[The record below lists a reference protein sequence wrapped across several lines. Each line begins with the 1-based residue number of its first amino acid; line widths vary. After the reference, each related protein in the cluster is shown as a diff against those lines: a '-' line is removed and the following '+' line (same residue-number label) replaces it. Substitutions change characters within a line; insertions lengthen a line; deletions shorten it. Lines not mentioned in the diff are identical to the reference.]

1 MNEDMLTVKQ
11 AAEILEVNPQLIRIY
26 INEGLLPG
34 AIKLRGTR
42 WRIPR
47 AVVELFDGADVS
59 GVFSKKK
66 ESSTVNPFCWVEA
79 PNGPPGKWSVVIGH
93 IVVKH
98 LPTRAE
104 AEALATSI
112 SHLADLWAKDA

>member
-1 MNEDMLTVKQ
+1 MNNDMLTVKQ

-26 INEGLLPG
+26 IDRGLLPG

-59 GVFSKKK
+59 GTFSKK
-66 ESSTVNPFCWVEA
+66 ERSTDPLCWVEK
-79 PNGPPGKWSVVIGH
+79 PNGAPGQWSVVIGH
-93 IVVKH
+93 IIVKKFK
-98 LPTRAE
+98 TAEKAE
-104 AEALATSI
+104 AFAASI